1 MEYLQ
6 NLEREYKDICDK
18 KGALAHFL
26 EYGNHE
32 NLNNGEEG
40 LLRVQY
46 AAMETYHSV
55 LYQRKRLVAQG
66 LTNGVMKE
74 LVEGKTCAEL
84 FYELK
89 HGMRDL

>member
-1 MEYLQ
+1 MDYLDR
-6 NLEREYKDICDK
+6 LEQEYKDICDK

-26 EYGNHE
+26 EYGHD

-40 LLRVQY
+40 LLRIQY
-46 AAMETYHSV
+46 ATMEAYHSV
-55 LYQRKRLVAQG
+55 LYQRKRLAAQG

-89 HGMRDL
+89 NGMRDL

>member
-6 NLEREYKDICDK
+6 NLEKEYKDICAK
-18 KGALAHFL
+18 KGALAHFI
-26 EYGNHE
+26 EYGNHD
-32 NLNNGEEG
+32 NLNDGEVG
-40 LLRVQY
+40 LLSVQY
-46 AAMETYHSV
+46 ATMEAYHSV

-66 LTNGVMKE
+66 LTNSVMKE

-89 HGMRDL
+89 NGMRDL

>member
-46 AAMETYHSV
+46 AAMETYLNV
-55 LYQRKRLVAQG
+55 LYQRLKLREKALRNSNIG
-66 LTNGVMKE
+66 
-74 LVEGKTCAEL
+74 EGKTIAEL
-84 FYELK
+84 YNEFKNGERAL
-89 HGMRDL
+89 